1 MRSDTVRLPPLNAL
15 RVFHAVMRHGSFRS
29 AADELLVSPQAVGQQ
44 IKLLEDTLAVPLFDR
59 RGRAIEPTEE
69 AILLSHYV
77 QSGFDEF
84 REGVRRICKVGHR
97 NRINLNAS
105 PYFATRYLVDRL
117 DRFRDRLPGADIRL
131 KTMVELPDFS
141 ADEVDAAIQWGFGQ
155 WRDYESTLLVQ
166 DPKVICCSP
175 ARASALHSPQDLRTA
190 PLLHLVLATNLWPR
204 VLHHLG
210 VDPGEVQ
217 KEIQF
222 HDAASMRRA
231 TLAGLGIG
239 LISVLDAQEDLK
251 AGRLVAPFG
260 LDAMADMD
268 PADVPGF
275 YLVLPRSNRRLK
287 SVAAF
292 REWILSEDW
301 SRIEPDAPFPAATL
315 G

>member
-175 ARASALHSPQDLRTA
+175 ARASALRSPQDLRTA

-204 VLHHLG
+204 VLQHLG

-231 TLAGLGIG
+231 TLSGLGIG

>member
-1 MRSDTVRLPPLNAL
+1 M
-15 RVFHAVMRHGSFRS
+15 
-29 AADELLVSPQAVGQQ
+29 
-44 IKLLEDTLAVPLFDR
+44 
-59 RGRAIEPTEE
+59 
-69 AILLSHYV
+69 

-175 ARASALHSPQDLRTA
+175 ARGLGPAQSAGPQDRTA
-190 PLLHLVLATNLWPR
+190 APSGAGNEPLAACVAPSR
-204 VLHHLG
+204 RG
-210 VDPGEVQ
+210 SGEVQ

-231 TLAGLGIG
+231 TLSGLGIG

-251 AGRLVAPFG
+251 AGRLSRPSALMRWRAWTRPTCRAFTRAAALQSTAQERRGV
-260 LDAMADMD
+260 LRVD
-268 PADVPGF
+268 PV
-275 YLVLPRSNRRLK
+275 
-287 SVAAF
+287 
-292 REWILSEDW
+292 EDW
-301 SRIEPDAPFPAATL
+301 SRMEPDAPFRGGDLRVTARR
-315 G
+315 